1 MKEKLEGMKWGLCSL
16 GNRRAPLKG
25 ESIIAMQ
32 TSPDSA
38 CRNVD
43 AAILERLSRTKI
55 WLETLQAAEEAEEAG
70 NMEEASA
77 LYEKAEKMKKEL
89 EEEAKKHTL

>member
-1 MKEKLEGMKWGLCSL
+1 MKARVEAMKWGLCSL

-25 ESIIAMQ
+25 ESITATQ
-32 TSPDSA
+32 ATPEAA

-55 WLETLQAAEEAEEAG
+55 WLETLQAAEEAEAAG
-70 NMEEASA
+70 NMEDASA
-77 LYEKAEKMKKEL
+77 LYAKAEKMKKEL
-89 EEEAKKHTL
+89 EKEQKSIPC